1 MTRNLF
7 RETSSAPLGNVK
19 SATGGRPLGSC
30 GHILGLSVCG
40 QWLRHLSGSFLQHFM
55 VRQGSESH
63 GGLACSMPLPEV
75 GGWWGDALQCS
86 SKVVAVGTRIYLPEV
101 QSPSQARL
109 A

>member
-63 GGLACSMPLPEV
+63 GGLACSMPLPGV
-75 GGWWGDALQCS
+75 GGWVVGRCS
-86 SKVVAVGTRIYLPEV
+86 SVFFEGGGRGHPNLP
-101 QSPSQARL
+101 P
-109 A
+109 